1 MEEWG
6 IAVYID
12 LDLDSKWFEYR
23 ASVVV
28 KGERPPRVE
37 GFLNPHSYTHTS
49 MTQEEAEA
57 MVKLLNASQ
66 TQ

>member
-6 IAVYID
+6 IAEYIN
-12 LDLDSKWFEYR
+12 LDDRWFEYR

-28 KGERPPRVE
+28 KGEGPPRIE
-37 GFLNPHSYTHTS
+37 GVITPRSYRYTS

-57 MVKLLNASQ
+57 MAKLLNASQ
-66 TQ
+66 T